1 MKRPTGVTWVSVLL
15 WIVGVVNVLAG
26 LSWSSD
32 FAPVWGV
39 LEVVIGAAA
48 IACGI
53 GCWQLRSWARVGT
66 MALMG
71 LNAINLIAIW
81 VRYSDRIIVSRVVTP
96 LAINVIVIAYLMQP
110 KVREA
115 FAKPGATA
123 P

>member
-26 LSWSSD
+26 VSWRSE
-32 FAPVWGV
+32 FAPIWGV

-81 VRYSDRIIVSRVVTP
+81 VRYSDRIIVSRAVTP

>member
-1 MKRPTGVTWVSVLL
+1 MKRPTGVTCVSVLL

-96 LAINVIVIAYLMQP
+96 LAINVIVIA
-110 KVREA
+110 
-115 FAKPGATA
+115 
-123 P
+123 

>member
-26 LSWSSD
+26 LSWQSE
-32 FAPVWGV
+32 FAPIWGV
-39 LEVVIGAAA
+39 FEVIIGGLA

-96 LAINVIVIAYLMQP
+96 LVINVLVIAYLMQP

-115 FAKPGATA
+115 FAGPGATT

>member
-26 LSWSSD
+26 FSWSSD

-96 LAINVIVIAYLMQP
+96 LAINVLVIAYLMQP

-115 FAKPGATA
+115 FEKPGATA
-123 P
+123 A